1 MIRCLWMG
9 FPPLVVLIDGG
20 CPMCRRT
27 ARVLGA
33 VDWLDRL
40 TFVDGTDA
48 ATRHRWAPGLDE
60 AAVLEE
66 MFVVQPSG
74 ARDAGFAGYLQI
86 AKAVPVLWP
95 MRLGVLPGIRQ
106 AGDAAYRWIAARRRR
121 DGRCRDEVCT
131 PQRPLAAKSKVV

>member
-1 MIRCLWMG
+1 
-9 FPPLVVLIDGG
+9 
-20 CPMCRRT
+20 MCRRT
-27 ARVLGA
+27 ARALRA

-40 TFVDGTDA
+40 TFADGTDA
-48 ATRHRWAPGLDE
+48 GVRHRWAPGLEE

-86 AKAVPVLWP
+86 ATVVPVLWP
-95 MRLGVLPGIRQ
+95 MRLVGVLPGIRR

-121 DGRCRDEVCT
+121 DLRCSDEVCM